1 MLVIRLQRRGR
12 KGLAMYRIVVQ
23 DKRTHPTREKVI
35 ARLGSYNPHTK
46 ELKVENELAGKFLAG
61 GAQPSDRVVRLLKT
75 AGVKMPAWV
84 KEPVV
89 KARTTR
95 NAEKLRSNQPSEAAE
110 VKASEES
117 EGLEEPKE
125 EEQEAKTEEKEEV
138 ATPEEGNNEEAGSTE
153 A

>member
-12 KGLAMYRIVVQ
+12 KGLTMYRIVVQ

-46 ELKVENELAGKFLAG
+46 ELKVENELADKFLAG
-61 GAQPSDRVVRLLKT
+61 GAQPSARVVRLLKT

-84 KEPVV
+84 KEPVI

-95 NAEKLRSNQPSEAAE
+95 NAEKLRSNQPAEAVAP
-110 VKASEES
+110 EES
-117 EGLEEPKE
+117 EDLDESKE
-125 EEQEAKTEEKEEV
+125 EEQEAKTEEQEEV
-138 ATPEEGNNEEAGSTE
+138 ATSEEGENEEIGST
-153 A
+153 

>member
-1 MLVIRLQRRGR
+1 MLAIRLQRRGR

-23 DKRTHPTREKVI
+23 DKRTHPTREKII

-46 ELKVENELAGKFLAG
+46 ELKVENELADKFLAG

-95 NAEKLRSNQPSEAAE
+95 NAEKLRSNQPAE
-110 VKASEES
+110 VAEVEDS
-117 EGLEEPKE
+117 EEPKE
-125 EEQEAKTEEKEEV
+125 DEQEAKTEEKEEV
-138 ATPEEGNNEEAGSTE
+138 ATPEEGQNEDTGSTE